1 MERRKTRRTRWAA
14 GSAVALALLFAGAA
28 TIASARGGGGGEG
41 EERGGTGVPAAS
53 SADAGFA
60 RDMAVHH
67 QQAVEMSFI
76 VRDRTKDEDVRRLAY
91 DIANTQANQRGMLLG
106 WLDLWELPKVAPGGE
121 RPMAWMSDAK
131 GHGQSGHGR
140 DGQEESGRGESG
152 HGENGHGENGRVNPE
167 HDSVDAGAEAGA
179 RADTEAGARADTE
192 AGARADTE
200 AGARADA
207 EAGTGA
213 RADTGADGVF
223 MAGMAGRSEL
233 VRLGRLDG
241 EQAEVFFLQ
250 LMTDHHEGGVA
261 MAEACAS
268 RCSVPAERRLARG
281 MVEGQRSELGL
292 MRDMLA
298 ERGAKPRS

>member
-1 MERRKTRRTRWAA
+1 MERRRTRRVRRAA
-14 GSAVALALLFAGAA
+14 GAAVALALLFAGAA
-28 TIASARGGGGGEG
+28 TVASARGDGDGDGDG
-41 EERGGTGVPAAS
+41 RGNSRVPAAS

-76 VRDRTKDEDVRRLAY
+76 VRDRTDDEDVRRLAY

-121 RPMAWMSDAK
+121 PPMAWMAHADTE
-131 GHGQSGHGR
+131 GHGGHGA
-140 DGQEESGRGESG
+140 G
-152 HGENGHGENGRVNPE
+152 
-167 HDSVDAGAEAGA
+167 GAEAGA
-179 RADTEAGARADTE
+179 KAGDEAGDE
-192 AGARADTE
+192 AGD
-200 AGARADA
+200 GD
-207 EAGTGA
+207 
-213 RADTGADGVF
+213 DGVL
-223 MAGMAGRSEL
+223 MAGMASRSEL
-233 VRLGRLDG
+233 ERLGRLDG

-250 LMTDHHEGGVA
+250 LMTDHHKGGVA

-268 RCSVPAERRLARG
+268 LCSVPAEQRLARG

-298 ERGAKPRS
+298 ERDAAPRS